1 MPITPKR
8 RVEEEEERLK
18 QLKTFHKNKILFDR
32 ERVMRQLRDAR
43 SQAEALESYLTTLN
57 PAYRQAATA
66 AQKRTEIQEMADRA
80 FRGRMA
86 PEEVMRFYPTS
97 YGLLR
102 EALK

>member
-1 MPITPKR
+1 MTITPKR

-43 SQAEALESYLTTLN
+43 SQAEAIESYLAKLN
-57 PAYRQAATA
+57 PAYRQAAA
-66 AQKRTEIQEMADRA
+66 ASQKRTEIQQMVDRT

-102 EALK
+102 EALN